1 MLIVSMSGDYFFNT
15 FLYSF
20 YFLSFFFFFLTL
32 LNVLIHD
39 GLSIPTVV
47 NSPVL
52 HNGIG
57 YWGD

>member
-15 FLYSF
+15 FTLQLL
-20 YFLSFFFFFLTL
+20 LSFLFFFLTL

-39 GLSIPTVV
+39 GLSTPTVV

-57 YWGD
+57 YWGG